1 MQLVLNDEAIELGSS
16 MTISQFIDWLKDN
29 KKLEQTNFAVAVN
42 MEFVPRSIYGETF
55 LKENDKVEIV
65 LPMQGG

>member
-1 MQLVLNDEAIELGSS
+1 MQLMLNDEMIEVENNL
-16 MTISQFIDWLKDN
+16 TISQLIEWLKTND
-29 KKLEQTNFAVAVN
+29 KLEQKNFAIAVN
-42 MEFVPRSIYGETF
+42 MEFVPRSIYSETY

>member
-1 MQLVLNDEAIELGSS
+1 MQLMLNDESIEIEAT
-16 MTISQFIDWLKDN
+16 MTISQFIDWLKTKD
-29 KKLEQTNFAVAVN
+29 KLEQTNFAVAVN
-42 MEFVPRSIYGETF
+42 MEFVPRSIYSETY

>member
-1 MQLVLNDEAIELGSS
+1 MLNDEVIEVESKI
-16 MTISQFIDWLKDN
+16 TIAQLIDWLRSN
-29 KKLEQTNFAVAVN
+29 KEFKHNNFAVAVN
-42 MEFVPRSIYGETF
+42 MEFVPRSIYGETG